1 LTERSGGD
9 VIITV
14 RRESSMEN
22 NGTME
27 FTIGG
32 KKIYLSKKSVENAL
46 RNVKPQAISKYS
58 VTIGQIDYPIK
69 QALSLA
75 SGLPTAAFIT
85 TTAYRIFN
93 RLGFDVKV

>member
-1 LTERSGGD
+1 LTEIGSGG
-9 VIITV
+9 VIITA
-14 RRESSMEN
+14 RRASNMEN

-46 RNVKPQAISKYS
+46 KNVNPETISKYS
-58 VTIGQIDYPIK
+58 VTIGQAEYPIK

-85 TTAYRIFN
+85 TTAYRILN
-93 RLGFDVKV
+93 RLGFEVNV